1 MIDSYSVLNPTKRF
15 VDVQAEAIKLE
26 ANSSPIAI
34 TVPHIQ
40 TFDTVVIV
48 SSLTINPNVVVMPT
62 AIAVWTINNFGSCNA
77 LDELPKR

>member
-15 VDVQAEAIKLE
+15 VDAQAEAIKLE
-26 ANSSPIAI
+26 ANRSPIAI

-40 TFDTVVIV
+40 TLDTVVIV

-62 AIAVWTINNFGSCNA
+62 AIAV
-77 LDELPKR
+77 

>member
-15 VDVQAEAIKLE
+15 VDVQADAIKLE
-26 ANSSPIAI
+26 ANRSPIAT

-40 TFDTVVIV
+40 TLDTVVIV

-62 AIAVWTINNFGSCNA
+62 AIAV
-77 LDELPKR
+77 